1 MKKLEFIK
9 QAMQSIT
16 NGSKLQLVKLV
27 YDISKDAEI
36 EPRIGLK
43 EAKDFV
49 DEHYFPNTRAN
60 AEKIW
65 NFSKGKIN
73 ADGSTK

>member
-1 MKKLEFIK
+1 MKKLEFVK
-9 QAMQSIT
+9 QVMQNIT
-16 NGSKLQLVKLV
+16 NGSKLSLVKLI
-27 YDISKDAEI
+27 YDTAKDAEI

-43 EAKDFV
+43 EAKDFA
-49 DEHYFPNTRAN
+49 DDHYLLNTRAN

-65 NFSKGKIN
+65 NFSNGKIN